1 MQIAQDSVVLIHYTL
16 TSDEGE
22 TLDTSRETGE
32 PLAYLHGHFNIVPG
46 LENALAGLKVGD
58 KKQVKV
64 SPEEGYGPVQ
74 ADAIHKVPQG
84 EFPAEIP
91 REVGLQIFA
100 EGPGGQHFPLW
111 IVGVDDEFITV
122 DGNHPLA
129 GKNLNFDVEIVEVR
143 AASAEEL
150 EHGHVHGPGGHQH

>member
-1 MQIAQDSVVLIHYTL
+1 MQIGQDSVVIMHYTL

-22 TLDTSRETGE
+22 VLDSSREGGE

-46 LENALAGLKVGD
+46 LENALAGKGVGD
-58 KKQVKV
+58 KVV
-64 SPEEGYGPVQ
+64 VRVEPEEGYGPHQ
-74 ADAIHKVPQG
+74 ADAIHKVPQA
-84 EFPAEIP
+84 EFPEEIP

-111 IVGVDDEFITV
+111 IIAFDDDHITV

-129 GKNLNFDVEIVEVR
+129 GKHLNFDVEIVEVR
-143 AASAEEL
+143 AATEEEL
-150 EHGHVHGPGGHQH
+150 AHGHVHGPGGHHH